1 MIAAE
6 RAIFPS
12 NSVKLSES
20 GPESTGASGRGEV
33 RQ

>member
-6 RAIFPS
+6 GAIFPS

-20 GPESTGASGRGEV
+20 GPHPPGLPVAER
-33 RQ
+33 